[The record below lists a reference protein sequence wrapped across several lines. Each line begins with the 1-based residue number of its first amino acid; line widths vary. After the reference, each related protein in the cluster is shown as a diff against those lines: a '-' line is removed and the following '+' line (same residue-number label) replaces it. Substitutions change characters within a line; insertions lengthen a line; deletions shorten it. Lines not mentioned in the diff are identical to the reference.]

1 MRTTK
6 CLVLITLFSSGNLF
20 ADDRSNAYDFSFKN
34 YFRGL
39 GDEISE
45 KTKHH
50 YLHIKSFANT
60 LNQALPIGKWL
71 KNGSWELDLMS
82 HKIQLDSPVPKLNQI
97 EDSVGLE
104 LMTINK
110 AWNINNFTY
119 RIGVGTVA
127 TDQSLAA
134 EQFSWEADNGLLPQY
149 SQDGFTMGGVASQ
162 GSIYT
167 LIHLNRGV
175 YLSLAGKLI
184 YANGASSTSGIDI
197 NQRSVHLVIG
207 LSGLF

>member
-1 MRTTK
+1 
-6 CLVLITLFSSGNLF
+6 VLITLFCSGNLF
-20 ADDRSNAYDFSFKN
+20 ADDKVSTYDFSFKE
-34 YFRGL
+34 FIKDL
-39 GDEISE
+39 GDEIST

-50 YLHIKSFANT
+50 YLHIKSFAGS

-71 KNGSWELDLMS
+71 QNGSWELDLMS
-82 HKIQLDSPVPKLNQI
+82 QKLQFDNPVPKLKHV

-104 LMTINK
+104 LMTINR

-127 TDQSLAA
+127 TNQSLAA
-134 EQFSWEADNGLLPQY
+134 KQFSWKTDNGLLPQFT
-149 SQDGFTMGGVASQ
+149 QHGFTMGGVASQ
-162 GSIYT
+162 GSIHT
-167 LIHLNRGV
+167 LIHLNRDV

-207 LSGLF
+207 ISGLF